1 MGAYESFARVY
12 DLFMDNVP
20 YEEWGSYLT
29 GLLREYGICGGTVA
43 ELGCGTGKM
52 TRLLAAAGYDMIGV
66 DNSEEML
73 EIAREAEHEA
83 DAWSAAEAWDEADE
97 TDEPEEYAELGEP
110 DEPEESDEPDEPD
123 EPDELPNGGI
133 LYLLEDMRELELYG
147 SVRAVV
153 SVCDSMNYI
162 LEEADLREV
171 FSRVH
176 EYLEEDGVFIFD
188 LNTVY
193 KYRDLLGETTIAEN
207 REEGSFIWENY
218 FDEESAIN
226 EYDLTLYIRED
237 GESYRRFEEV
247 HYQRAYDLKT
257 IGRLLA
263 DAGMELTAAYD
274 AFTKEPVRDDS
285 ERIYVV
291 ARPRR

>member
-1 MGAYESFARVY
+1 MEAYTSFAQVY
-12 DLFMDNVP
+12 DLFQDNIP
-20 YEEWGSYLT
+20 YGEWADYLKS
-29 GLLREYGICGGTVA
+29 LLNEYGVKDGLVLD
-43 ELGCGTGKM
+43 LGCGTGSI
-52 TRLLAAAGYDMIGV
+52 TELLAKAGYDMIGV

-73 EIAREAEHEA
+73 EIAREAEYEA
-83 DAWSAAEAWDEADE
+83 DAWSAAEAWDEAAE
-97 TDEPEEYAELGEP
+97 TDEPEEYAELG
-110 DEPEESDEPDEPD
+110 EPD

-218 FDEESAIN
+218 FDEASAVN

-247 HYQRAYDLKT
+247 HYQRAYDLET